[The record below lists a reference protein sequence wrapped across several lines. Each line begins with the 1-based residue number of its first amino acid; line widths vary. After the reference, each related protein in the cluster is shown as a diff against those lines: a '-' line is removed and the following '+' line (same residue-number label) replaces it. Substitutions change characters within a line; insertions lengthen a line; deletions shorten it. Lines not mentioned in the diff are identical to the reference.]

1 VRACVCVRSVADEV
15 SSVGDQRRVE
25 GHLKDAQNRY
35 LRALNVQP
43 DHLVS
48 YPPPRRRRAPFCF
61 VLFSVKQLLFC
72 FL

>member
-1 VRACVCVRSVADEV
+1 MCVRACVCVRSVADEV

-48 YPPPRRRRAPFCF
+48 YPPPPPPRAVLFCF
-61 VLFSVKQLLFC
+61 VFCEATGLLE
-72 FL
+72 

>member
-1 VRACVCVRSVADEV
+1 M
-15 SSVGDQRRVE
+15 GDQRRVE

-48 YPPPRRRRAPFCF
+48 YPPPAAAARRFVLFCF
-61 VLFSVKQLLFC
+61 VFCEATGLLE
-72 FL
+72 